1 MVIYDGVDID
11 HSSAPAAALH
21 SSWVAD
27 ELKVVRNTHAAFH
40 LPGGTI
46 AGMAHSGLSCLI
58 TQGKEPWTLR
68 NKVKDA
74 DRTRPAKECEEIVYP
89 KPDGVLSFDLLT
101 NLQRSGT
108 GCQLGKVMVLSNL
121 SYLLCNLP
129 TSVQAHLTITTSLP
143 T

>member
-1 MVIYDGVDID
+1 M
-11 HSSAPAAALH
+11 
-21 SSWVAD
+21 
-27 ELKVVRNTHAAFH
+27 VRNTHAAFH

-58 TQGKEPWTLR
+58 TKGKEPWTLR

-108 GCQLGKVMVLSNL
+108 ARAASWEK
-121 SYLLCNLP
+121 
-129 TSVQAHLTITTSLP
+129 
-143 T
+143 